1 MALVRPIRPPAP
13 PTLALHTQAMDNL
26 RFIRDTMETAGS
38 FTAVPGVGGIAMG
51 LSALPAA
58 WVAGRQTSVAGWVT
72 VWVAEAFFALAL
84 GFFFARAKA
93 RASALSARPARKFAL
108 ALVPPVFAA
117 ALLTAVLLRAGLPQA
132 IAGTWMLLYGTGVV
146 AGGAFSVRLVPL
158 MGLCFLLFGAVT
170 LFLPGAWGNA
180 ALAASFG
187 GLHILFGLIIA
198 RRYGG

>member
-1 MALVRPIRPPAP
+1 
-13 PTLALHTQAMDNL
+13 MDNL

-38 FTAVPGVGGIAMG
+38 FTAVPGVGGILIG

-58 WVAGRQTSVAGWVT
+58 WVASRQTSLAA
-72 VWVAEAFFALAL
+72 WVAAWLAEALFALVL
-84 GFFFARAKA
+84 GFCFTRAKA
-93 RASALSARPARKFAL
+93 RRVGTALSARPARKLAL
-108 ALVPPVFAA
+108 ALLPSLFAA
-117 ALLTAVLLRAGLPQA
+117 AVLTAVLLRAGLPA
-132 IAGTWMLLYGTGVV
+132 AVPGTWMLLYGTGVV

-158 MGLCFLLFGAVT
+158 MGFCFLTAGAVT
-170 LFLPGAWGNA
+170 LFLPAAWGNG

>member
-1 MALVRPIRPPAP
+1 
-13 PTLALHTQAMDNL
+13 MDNL

-58 WVAGRQTSVAGWVT
+58 WLAARQVSVTGWVV
-72 VWVAEAFFALAL
+72 VWIAEALFALGL
-84 GFFFARAKA
+84 GFFFMRAKA
-93 RASALSARPARKFAL
+93 LATALSARPARKFAL
-108 ALVPPVFAA
+108 ALAPPVFAA
-117 ALLTAVLLRAGLPQA
+117 ALLTTILLRAGLPQA
-132 IAGTWMLLYGTGVV
+132 VPGTWMLLYGTGVV

-158 MGLCFLLFGAVT
+158 MGLSFLIFGAVT
-170 LFLPGAWGNA
+170 LFLPAAWGNA

-187 GLHILFGLIIA
+187 GLHIVFGLIIA